1 MFTFYSLLAALLL
14 SAWLLRIWFP
24 YWWLDLKTFYKMFS
38 LGLRVESYRK
48 KTPAFTLL
56 DVFLLQVHKCP
67 NKPFLVFEGRTFSYS
82 EMDRQSNKV
91 ARALQARA
99 RLKEGDCVAMLM
111 ANEPLFV
118 TVWLALIKL
127 GCAVAFL
134 NYNIKGKSL
143 IHSFQT
149 SGAQVLVTT
158 SELRSL
164 VEEVLPSLRE
174 ENATVFILDDTCSVE
189 GIENLNDTIQ
199 AASDQPLSLSLRS
212 HITFNSPFVYIY
224 TSGTTGLPKAAIM
237 THGRVHLI
245 ATFISGC
252 GLSSNDVIYTS
263 LPLYHSA
270 ASLVG
275 IGGCICLGA
284 TVVLRRKF
292 SVSQFWD
299 DCRKYHVTVIQ
310 YIGEV
315 LRYLCNA
322 PKKSNDGNHKVRMAI
337 GNGARAEVWK
347 EFLNR
352 FGDIHVC
359 EFYGSTE
366 GNVGFL
372 NNVGK
377 IGASGRVTF
386 LTRKLMPFQLVKYD
400 AEREA
405 PVRDSNG
412 HCIEVAK
419 GETGLLIAK
428 ITTKTPFI
436 GYAGSRTQTDKK
448 HLRDVFSK
456 GDLYFNSGDL
466 LMLDHDN
473 FIYFQDR
480 IGDTFRWKGENVS
493 TTEVAD
499 ILSTLDFV
507 QEVCVYGVMVPG
519 HEGRVGMAAIQLQSG
534 KDLDG
539 AQLYKHVAA
548 QLPSYAQPRFL
559 RVQTRIETTGTY
571 KYYKVMLVKEGFNP
585 ATVQD
590 PLFFLDEQKK
600 TYIQMDQEIYNS
612 VISNQIRL

>member
-1 MFTFYSLLAALLL
+1 MLAWCSLLAAGLV
-14 SAWLLRIWFP
+14 SAGLLRVWFP
-24 YWWLDLKTFYKMFS
+24 YWWLDLRTS
-38 LGLRVESYRK
+38 LRMLSMGLRVEGYRRK
-48 KTPAFTLL
+48 APTFTLL
-56 DVFLLQVHKCP
+56 DLFLLRVHKTP
-67 NKPFLVFEGRTFSYS
+67 DKTFLMFEGRTLSYS
-82 EMDRQSNKV
+82 EVDRRSNRV
-91 ARALQARA
+91 ARALRARA
-99 RLKEGDCVAMLM
+99 GLRPGDCVAMLVG
-111 ANEPLFV
+111 NEPLFV
-118 TVWLALIKL
+118 TLWLGLAKL
-127 GCAVAFL
+127 GCAAAFL
-134 NYNIKGKSL
+134 NYNLRGTSLTHSIKS
-143 IHSFQT
+143 
-149 SGAQVLVTT
+149 SGARVLLTA
-158 SELRSL
+158 SEMRSL

-174 ENATVFILDDTCSVE
+174 ENVTVFILDDTCSTG

-199 AASDQPLSLSLRS
+199 AASDQPLPLSLRS

-224 TSGTTGLPKAAIM
+224 TSGTTGLPKAAII

-245 ATFISGC
+245 AMFISGF
-252 GLSSNDVIYTS
+252 GLYSNDVIYTS

-270 ASLVG
+270 GSLLG

-299 DCRKYHVTVIQ
+299 DCREYHVTVIQ

-322 PKKSNDGNHKVRMAI
+322 PKKSSDGNHKVRLAI
-337 GNGARAEVWK
+337 GNGARAEVWR

-352 FGDIHVC
+352 FGDIRVC

-372 NNVGK
+372 NYVGK
-377 IGASGRVTF
+377 IGASGRVMSF
-386 LTRKLMPFQLVKYD
+386 TRKFLPFQLVKYD
-400 AEREA
+400 AEQEA
-405 PVRDSNG
+405 PVRDANG

-428 ITTKTPFI
+428 ITTKTPFN
-436 GYAGSRTQTDKK
+436 GYAGSRTQTNKK

-466 LMLDHDN
+466 MMLDRDN

-539 AQLYKHVAA
+539 VQLYKHVATH
-548 QLPSYAQPRFL
+548 LPSYAQPRFL
-559 RVQTRIETTGTY
+559 RVQTRIETTGTH

-612 VISNQIRL
+612 IVSNQIRL